1 MIEVKAKVDEEQ
13 NGTNLTLSVE
23 GTGKDI
29 LIETLSI
36 IQGLMGD
43 LKNNSEELHLIAVKI
58 IADNPSI
65 LLGEIEE
72 SISLPRAMEHVT
84 IKEGVN

>member
-13 NGTNLTLSVE
+13 NGTNITLSVE

-29 LIETLSI
+29 LIETMSI
-36 IQGLMGD
+36 IQALMGD
-43 LKNNSEELHLIAVKI
+43 LKNNSSALHLIAVKV

-65 LLGEIEE
+65 LIGDAEE
-72 SISLPRAMEHVT
+72 SISLPEVMEHVT